1 MSESVRR
8 RRLLPLLWLLMVAL
22 LGVHQW
28 QFWQASRLD
37 TNILALLPA
46 DEHQPA
52 VHEAIQRIAGSSGN
66 QILLL
71 VGARDWSAA
80 QQAAGQVRQLL
91 AKRLPDLKE
100 ARADTRQAD
109 ALLAFYQPWRQGLL
123 TAEQRAW
130 LSKASPGQLGATAL
144 MALYQPGSSTRLT
157 SWQDDPLGLW
167 SGWWS
172 ARASDMKVSPRDN
185 ELALSADGREWVMLR
200 YVQPGS
206 PFAVTGDSRL
216 LDTLA
221 VARTQLAAR
230 NPDSQLLSAGIPL
243 HAEAAATQAS
253 HEISTIGLGSL
264 LAILLLVWLTFRS
277 LQPIALVALSLVIG
291 TAAAISVTGMLFGQ
305 VHLLTLIFG
314 ASLVG
319 VAEDYGFHY
328 FAARQGQPVT
338 DRHHVLRRLLPGLT
352 LALLTSALAYLALGL
367 APFPGLR
374 QIAVFSVIGL
384 TAAFLTVVC
393 WFPWLDRSPLPDTRF
408 ARRVGDSLSRWPVW
422 QADRR
427 GLLMA
432 AALTVLIAG
441 GLVRLGSSDD
451 LRQLQNTPAEL
462 MAEQLAVSRLLGVPS
477 PAQFYLVEAA
487 DADTVLM
494 REEQLKTRLDTL
506 IASNRLT
513 GYRAVSDWLPSAQRQ
528 REDALLVQDAEATAL
543 ASVADATGET
553 LSRPAVTTTP
563 MTWQD
568 WQSGPAAAVVP
579 GQWLGRIADRHYS
592 VVLLHGVTPALT
604 PTLADTANGLT
615 GVRWIDSTR
624 DYSNLLGRYR
634 ISMTWL
640 LLAAYVAVLGA
651 LCLRFGRSAWR
662 AWLPTLLGSLLTVAL
677 LGWLGMPLQ
686 LFHVLALVLLL
697 GMGIDYGIFLLEH
710 PDDRSA
716 WLAVALAGIST
727 MLAFGLLALS
737 STPALSAFGITML
750 LGELL
755 IWFLTPCFRYS
766 RTSSSC

>member
-1 MSESVRR
+1 MSDSPRR

-22 LGVHQW
+22 LCVHQW

-37 TNILALLPA
+37 TNILALLPE

-80 QQAAGQVRQLL
+80 QQAARQVRHVL
-91 AKRLPDLKE
+91 ATRLPDLQE
-100 ARADTRQAD
+100 DTVDSQQAD
-109 ALLAFYQPWRQGLL
+109 ALLAFYQPWRHGLL
-123 TAEQRAW
+123 TAEQRDW
-130 LSKASPGQLGATAL
+130 LTKASPEQLGATAL
-144 MALYQPGSSTRLT
+144 MGLYQPGSSTRLT

-172 ARASDMKVSPRDN
+172 ARAADMKVSPRDN

-216 LDTLA
+216 LDALA
-221 VARTQLAAR
+221 VARKQLAAQI
-230 NPDSQLLSAGIPL
+230 PDSQLLSAGIPL
-243 HAEAAATQAS
+243 HAEAAAEQAS

-277 LQPIALVALSLVIG
+277 LQPIALVALSLIIG
-291 TAAAISVTGMLFGQ
+291 TAAAISVTGMFFEQ

-328 FAARQGQPVT
+328 FAARQGHPAAAG
-338 DRHHVLRRLLPGLT
+338 HHVLRRLLPGLT
-352 LALLTSALAYLALGL
+352 LALLTSVLAYLALGL

-374 QIAVFSVIGL
+374 QIAVFSVVGL

-393 WFPWLDRSPLPDTRF
+393 WFPWLDRSPLPDTTF

-441 GLVRLGSSDD
+441 GLARLGSSDD

-487 DADTVLM
+487 DADTVLTH
-494 REEQLKTRLDTL
+494 EEQLKARLDTL
-506 IASNRLT
+506 IASGQLA
-513 GYRAVSDWLPSAQRQ
+513 GYRAVSDWLPSPQRQ
-528 REDALLVQDAEATAL
+528 RQDALLVQSAEATAL
-543 ASVADATGET
+543 ASVAEATGET
-553 LSRPAVTTTP
+553 LSPQAVAAP

-568 WQSGPAAAVVP
+568 WQNGPATAVLP
-579 GQWLGRIADRHYS
+579 GQWLGRIDDRYHS

-604 PTLADTANGLT
+604 STLAHAAEGLT
-615 GVRWIDSTR
+615 GVRWVDSTQ

-634 ISMTWL
+634 VSMTWL
-640 LLAAYVAVLGA
+640 LLGAYMAVLGA
-651 LCLRFGRSAWR
+651 LCLRFGRAAWR

-686 LFHVLALVLLL
+686 LFHVLGLVLLL

-710 PDDRSA
+710 PDDRAA

-755 IWFLTPCFRYS
+755 IWFLTPCFRHT
-766 RTSSSC
+766 RTPASC